1 MTEERSLFYYLSFI
15 CCNQTIFVDQL
26 SIFQTVSTRSS

>member
-1 MTEERSLFYYLSFI
+1 MTEERSLFYLSFI

-26 SIFQTVSTRSS
+26 SMFQTVSTRSS